1 MSNPSSTIALAL
13 AGGGP
18 MGGIYELGALIAL
31 QQAIPSLQVNQ
42 LPMYVGVSAGSVIAS
57 ALANRFSIHEIASN
71 LIRPEVAEHPI
82 HPSLFYSPAWSE
94 YLRRIAKFPQLTLRA
109 IYNHINDPK
118 DESLLESLTQ
128 LKSLLPSGFFDNRP
142 IERYLNR
149 LFNEFGVSNRFT
161 ELDTTLLIIAS
172 DLDCGRSI
180 VFGQGDWKDVDISKA
195 VQASTTVPGLYVP
208 VNIHNRYFVDGILYK
223 TVHASAAFDAGAD
236 LVLCINPIVPYRNQ
250 HFDTRDP
257 EHTSIIQEGTSGI
270 ISQAIRAMVHSRS
283 TTGFRQYERDYPD
296 KTIILFEPEQEDAQW
311 FFANEFSF
319 SNRVHLVD
327 QAYRSTLR
335 DLQRR
340 YQELQPKLEKHGLA
354 IDKAKLYPMSSMI
367 NKAKAQ
373 TPSRR
378 STLQPLRDT
387 LDKLQ
392 QNLETEDDIG

>member
-82 HPSLFYSPAWSE
+82 HPSLFYTPAWSE
-94 YLRRIAKFPQLTLRA
+94 YMRRLAKFPQLTLRA
-109 IYNHINDPK
+109 IYDHINNPK

-128 LKSLLPSGFFDNRP
+128 LKTLLPSGFFDNRP

-149 LFNEFGVSNRFT
+149 LFNEFGVSNQFT

-180 VFGQGDWKDVDISKA
+180 VFGQGEWQDVDISKA
-195 VQASTTVPGLYVP
+195 VQASTTVPGLYTP
-208 VNIHNRYFVDGILYK
+208 VKIHNRYFVDGILYK

-236 LVLCINPIVPYRNQ
+236 LVLCINPIVPYCNQ

-296 KTIILFEPEQEDAQW
+296 KTIILFEPEQDDAQW

-392 QNLETEDDIG
+392 QTLATEDDIG